1 MICPTCH
8 QWTTDQEV
16 AIRRRERRFIADT
29 LALHIKAGDVDTLH
43 DALTTLEASGDV
55 PPSSA
60 SIFLRF
66 VDQFAATCAEASDEL
81 HKMAKA
87 DRRRKRM
94 GL

>member
-1 MICPTCH
+1 MICPTCN

-29 LALHIKAGDVDTLH
+29 LAVHIKAGDADTLL
-43 DALTTLEASGDV
+43 DALRTLAASDEV

-66 VDQFAATCAEASDEL
+66 MDQFVEAVADASEEL
-81 HKMAKA
+81 HEMAKTE
-87 DRRRKRM
+87 RRRKRM